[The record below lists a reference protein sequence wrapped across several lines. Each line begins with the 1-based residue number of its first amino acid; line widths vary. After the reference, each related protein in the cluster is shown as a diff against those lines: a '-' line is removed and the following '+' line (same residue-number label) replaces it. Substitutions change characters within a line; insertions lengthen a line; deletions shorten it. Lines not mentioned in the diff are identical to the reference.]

1 MSQSP
6 VHLFE
11 LNRPALEAFLEG
23 LEVAGWRASQ
33 VLKWLYHQ
41 RELGPDAWS
50 NLSKALRSRI
60 SSLTRCEL
68 PEVLEERVAADGV
81 RKFLMRPIGFDAGS
95 AIETVLIPDG
105 ERNTLC
111 VSSQVGCALG
121 CTFCAT
127 GMQGFSANLGT
138 ADIIGQV
145 WIVAG
150 RLREIGCARGI
161 TNIVFM
167 GMGEPLLNFEAVIR
181 AVDLMI
187 DDCGF
192 GLANHRVT
200 ISTAGVVPGI
210 ERMKGRTSAS
220 LAVSLHAADDELRS
234 RLVPINRKYNIEALL
249 SSARAYLDTLGP
261 RRRLTMEYT
270 LIRDVNDSPTQAKA
284 LARLLADVRCNVN
297 LIPFNPISGSEFKRP
312 TETAIRAFQR
322 VLLKERCSSIVR
334 KTRGDEINAA
344 CGQLVGKLSPKE
356 RSTGRSKRRYASEFL
371 EPALVEITSN
381 DA

>member
-11 LNRPALEAFLEG
+11 LNRQALEEFLEG
-23 LEVAGWRASQ
+23 LEVAPWRASQ

-41 RELGPDAWS
+41 RKLDPDVWS
-50 NLSKALRSRI
+50 NLSKSLRARI
-60 SSLTRCEL
+60 STLTRSDL

-81 RKFLMRPIGFDAGS
+81 RKFLMRPIGLGADS

-127 GMQGFSANLGT
+127 GMQGFSANLST
-138 ADIIGQV
+138 ADIIGQF

-150 RLREIGCARGI
+150 RLRELGCTRGI
-161 TNIVFM
+161 TNVVFM
-167 GMGEPLLNFEAVIR
+167 GMGEPLLNFEAVMR

-200 ISTAGVVPGI
+200 ISTAGMVPGI
-210 ERMKGRTSAS
+210 KRMMGRTSAS
-220 LAVSLHAADDELRS
+220 LAISLHAANDELRS
-234 RLVPINRKYNIEALL
+234 SLVPINRKYNIEALL

-284 LARLLADVRCNVN
+284 LARLLAAVRCNVN

-312 TETAIRAFQR
+312 SEASIRAFQR
-322 VLLKERCSSIVR
+322 VLLNERCSSIVR
-334 KTRGDEINAA
+334 RTRGEDINAA
-344 CGQLVGKLSPKE
+344 CGQLVGGLFPK
-356 RSTGRSKRRYASEFL
+356 GRSIGRGKRRYAPEFV
-371 EPALVEITSN
+371 EPELVEISSIV
-381 DA
+381 A